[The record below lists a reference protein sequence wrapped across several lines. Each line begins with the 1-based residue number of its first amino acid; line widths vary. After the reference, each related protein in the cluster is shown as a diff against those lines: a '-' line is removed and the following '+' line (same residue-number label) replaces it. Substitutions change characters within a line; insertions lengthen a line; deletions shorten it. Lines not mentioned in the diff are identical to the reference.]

1 MWCAKLTP
9 LAVTT
14 FAYNLNT
21 RFSSIR
27 SPTPIRNLYR
37 NKFHRVNCVNLHL
50 LLKLDIDWLNVAK
63 KCFNFVQSFTFRYE
77 IIYIITYDECIGFG
91 KQDSTCFTISLISFH
106 AAESACFIPWKIKN
120 ACIGEYKCNLIGVSV
135 FQK

>member
-14 FAYNLNT
+14 LAYNLNT

-27 SPTPIRNLYR
+27 SPTSIRNLYR

-91 KQDSTCFTISLISFH
+91 KQDSTCFHLPSHLFH
-106 AAESACFIPWKIKN
+106 FMQLNQRALYPGK
-120 ACIGEYKCNLIGVSV
+120 
-135 FQK
+135 